1 MKAQCPHCR
10 SAKRQIKSGHTRF
23 GSQRFRCTSCRKD
36 YTPQPKPQGHAAEV
50 RQQAVRLSLEGLSQR
65 KVARIL
71 GVAQQSVGNWL
82 AQAHQRLQH
91 HAIPQVSGEALAA
104 CDSVVEMDE
113 LYTFERAKK
122 GKKTEDIR
130 PRCSTL

>member
-1 MKAQCPHCR
+1 MKVQCPHCH
-10 SAKRQIKSGHTRF
+10 SDKRQIKSGHTRF

-36 YTPQPKPQGHAAEV
+36 YTPQPKPQGHASEV

-82 AQAHQRLQH
+82 AQAHQRVQ
-91 HAIPQVSGEALAA
+91 AQALAA

-113 LYTFERAKK
+113 LYTFDKAKK
-122 GKKTEDIR
+122 GKKTKNIH
-130 PRCSTL
+130 PGCSTL